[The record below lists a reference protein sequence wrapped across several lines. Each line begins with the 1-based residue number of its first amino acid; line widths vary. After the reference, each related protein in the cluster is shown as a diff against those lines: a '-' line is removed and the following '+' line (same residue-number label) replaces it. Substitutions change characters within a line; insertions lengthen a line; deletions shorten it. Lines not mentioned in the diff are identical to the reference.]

1 MTNQPT
7 EYEQVTYN
15 SPGGAQMGKASNE
28 AIAFYGQTPTSRGW
42 ALTNISTTAF
52 ISTSG
57 FYGFST
63 STKGLQVTAALSTI
77 IVALKALGIT
87 T

>member
-28 AIAFYGQTPTSRGW
+28 AIAFYGQTPTARAW

-52 ISTSG
+52 TSTNP
-57 FYGFST
+57 YGFAT
-63 STKGLQVTAALSTI
+63 STEGLQVSAALSTI
-77 IVALKALGIT
+77 IVALKALGLT